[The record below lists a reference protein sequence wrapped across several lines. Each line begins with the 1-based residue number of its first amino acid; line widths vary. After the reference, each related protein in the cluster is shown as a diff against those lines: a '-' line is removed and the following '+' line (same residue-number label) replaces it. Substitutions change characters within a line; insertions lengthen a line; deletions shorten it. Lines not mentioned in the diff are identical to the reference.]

1 MTRAALAALAV
12 LLLAAG
18 CGKVGPVRPPG
29 PASAITYPRQYPAPE
44 TPLRPATGS
53 TPRPAAESTPRP
65 AMEST
70 PQ

>member
-1 MTRAALAALAV
+1 MTRVGLAALAV

-18 CGKVGPVRPPG
+18 CGKVGPVRAPG

-44 TPLRPATGS
+44 TP
-53 TPRPAAESTPRP
+53 PRPAAESAPRP
-65 AMEST
+65 AVEST

>member
-44 TPLRPATGS
+44 TPLRPAAES
-53 TPRPAAESTPRP
+53 AARPAVEL
-65 AMEST
+65 T

>member
-1 MTRAALAALAV
+1 MTRTTLAALAV

-29 PASAITYPRQYPAPE
+29 PPSAITYPRQYPAPE
-44 TPLRPATGS
+44 LPPRQATES
-53 TPRPAAESTPRP
+53 APRTAPES
-65 AMEST
+65 A